1 MKKLL
6 SVMLLLF
13 VMGLAC
19 GGQEEVATVVPAGT
33 LPATSS
39 PVASPTMPPS
49 ATPLPLATE
58 TLPPSPTAEA
68 AEAKPT
74 LPPATATTPPPT
86 AIGPTIPDAPLSATG
101 PWLVM
106 ASDNGLYAVNPDG
119 SGFSQ
124 LEQANLS
131 RSATVSPDGRFLA
144 YVVYDEHGFT
154 GFTNLTLRLLDT
166 ADLSTSIIG
175 RLTNAETEPTDLN
188 QCPDQPNCNVTEA
201 IGLAGSLAWSP
212 DGRLL
217 AFVAAL
223 DGPSS
228 DLYLYDTNDG
238 QMTRLTSGPN
248 QTGRLSWSPDGRFI
262 IHESMELAGYY
273 PDGLWAVAA
282 DGSTIVRLV
291 DSGHYYEMVGWLDAE
306 NFVFYEVEEAV
317 PGFNLSKVNVI
328 SGVVTPLWQGFVG
341 DPGLDVGAVNGY
353 FVAVA
358 MDPNSGALVIE
369 MDPYFSAE
377 AGYYLLRP
385 GATSPELVALPA
397 IGEAESPHLLWL
409 PLLGGFGLAWEQSWS
424 LMESPSGDLVSSSW
438 PAETPLF
445 ALPNPAQ
452 SWYAWRGDDGVWVAA
467 QGEELPWQISPDP
480 ARWLSWSP
488 AGTTLFLAL
497 RQDGQTQLHLAPSP
511 DFTPLPI
518 APHDLGAIL
527 ATIWTQK

>member
-6 SVMLLLF
+6 NVILLLM

-19 GGQEEVATVVPAGT
+19 GGVEEVATVIPAGT
-33 LPATSS
+33 LPATSAPAPS
-39 PVASPTMPPS
+39 STIPPT
-49 ATPLPLATE
+49 ATQLPLATE
-58 TLPPSPTAEA
+58 SLPPTATA
-68 AEAKPT
+68 QAKPT
-74 LPPATATTPPPT
+74 LPPATATTPPTP
-86 AIGPTIPDAPLSATG
+86 ISEPTIPDAPLSATG
-101 PWLVM
+101 PWLVI

-131 RSATVSPDGRFLA
+131 RSATFSPDGRFLA
-144 YVVYDEHGFT
+144 YVVYGEHGFT
-154 GFTNLTLRLLDT
+154 GFTNLTLRLLNT
-166 ADLSTSIIG
+166 ADLSTSTIG
-175 RLTNAETEPTDLN
+175 PLTNAETEPTDLN

-201 IGLAGSLAWSP
+201 IGSAGALAWSP
-212 DGRLL
+212 DGRFL

-228 DLYLYDTNDG
+228 DLYLYDTNGG
-238 QMTRLTSGPN
+238 QITRLTSGPN

-282 DGSTIVRLV
+282 DGSTIVRLA

-306 NFVFYEVEEAV
+306 NFVFYEAEEAV
-317 PGFNLSKVNVI
+317 PGFNLSKVNLI
-328 SGVVTPLWQGFVG
+328 SGVVIPLWQGFVG

-358 MDPNSGALVIE
+358 MDPNSGVLVIE
-369 MDPYFSAE
+369 MDPYFSTE

-385 GATSPELVALPA
+385 GTTNPEPIALPP
-397 IGEAESPHLLWL
+397 IGQAQSPHILWS
-409 PLLGGFGLAWEQSWS
+409 PLLGGFGLASEQSWS
-424 LMESPSGDLVSSSW
+424 LMESPSGNLVSSSSW
-438 PAETPLF
+438 PAETPLS
-445 ALPNPAQ
+445 ALPNPTQ

-467 QGEELPWQISPDP
+467 QGQQPPWQISPDP
-480 ARWLSWSP
+480 ARWLSWAP
-488 AGTTLFLAL
+488 AGQTLFLAL
-497 RQDGQTQLHLAPSP
+497 RHDGQTQLHLAPSP
-511 DFTPLPI
+511 AFTPLPI